1 MGGVSNEK
9 ETTST
14 AKFTPN
20 QASTYF
26 TVTIV
31 FCAMEVPLKK
41 MRVKMATNSVLVT
54 TPRAADRAYIN
65 WSVRICFDLAFRSQ
79 AFEMLHVR

>member
-1 MGGVSNEK
+1 MQNHASFAALSASTIGGVSKEN

-20 QASTYF
+20 QASTYS
-26 TVTIV
+26 TVTTV

-41 MRVKMATNSVLVT
+41 MSVNIATNNVLVT
-54 TPRAADRAYIN
+54 TPRAADRA
-65 WSVRICFDLAFRSQ
+65 
-79 AFEMLHVR
+79 